1 MHSDPIS
8 EDSRHE
14 LLSLR
19 DRAERRGEERLC
31 LLLTGVDLYLSIG
44 REVELL
50 EMMRDY
56 AEGLRDAIEGTPS
69 AKELERL
76 YQQNPEKDQE

>member
-1 MHSDPIS
+1 MHGGPIS

-14 LLSLR
+14 LLSFR
-19 DRAERRGEERLC
+19 DRAQRRGEESLA

-56 AEGLRDAIEGTPS
+56 AEQMRDAIEGTPS
-69 AKELERL
+69 AKELEQL
-76 YQQNPEKDQE
+76 YQRNPEKEVE

>member
-1 MHSDPIS
+1 MLGGPIS
-8 EDSRHE
+8 EDSKHE

-19 DRAERRGEERLC
+19 DRAQRRGEECLS
-31 LLLTGVDLYLSIG
+31 LLLTGIDLYLSIG

-56 AEGLRDAIEGTPS
+56 AEQMRDVIEGTPS
-69 AKELERL
+69 AKELEQL
-76 YQQNPEKDQE
+76 YQRNPEKDQE

>member
-1 MHSDPIS
+1 MHGGPIS

-19 DRAERRGEERLC
+19 DRAQRRGEERLA
-31 LLLTGVDLYLSIG
+31 LLLTGLDLYLSIG

-56 AEGLRDAIEGTPS
+56 AEQMRDEIEGTPS
-69 AKELERL
+69 AKELEQL
-76 YQQNPEKDQE
+76 YQRNPEKDEE